1 MADGGPWVEFVAP
14 LEPLV
19 WGRNTYTI
27 LPVPPRLEEAAAAA
41 GTHRVEGVIEDE
53 EVNLAINR
61 AEVTTSPCPRT
72 STPPSRQRAGWRCS
86 RPGVPRS
93 DAGC

>member
-27 LPVPPRLEEAAAAA
+27 LPVP
-41 GTHRVEGVIEDE
+41 
-53 EVNLAINR
+53 R
-61 AEVTTSPCPRT
+61 AWRRPQR
-72 STPPSRQRAGWRCS
+72 RQALTGWR
-86 RPGVPRS
+86 
-93 DAGC
+93 A